1 MTRPQPRLTAD
12 HWLRAGF
19 AALVETGPEALK
31 AEPLARALGT
41 TKGSFYW
48 HFKDVAEFRARLVGH
63 WEQAAVA
70 ALTQAADAV
79 ATPTERLHRLAKI
92 TTPEDDAHGGAAAEP
107 AIRAWARSDHTAAN
121 AVAEVDAARLAY
133 TSSVL
138 KSLGLTNPD
147 FARLLY
153 GAHLGMQ
160 ALPGTPAQND
170 GALSTLTAA
179 LLALQ
184 EA

>member
-1 MTRPQPRLTAD
+1 MPASRSRLTAD
-12 HWLRAGF
+12 DWLRAGF
-19 AALVETGPEALK
+19 RALVETGPAALK

-48 HFKDVAEFRARLVGH
+48 HFRDVPEFHARLIAHWQAAAEAALARARSS
-63 WEQAAVA
+63 
-70 ALTQAADAV
+70 AD
-79 ATPTERLHRLAKI
+79 TPTARLHRLAEI
-92 TTPEDDAHGGAAAEP
+92 TAPEDDAHGGAATEA
-107 AIRAWARSDHTAAN
+107 AIRAWARSNHTVAD

-133 TSSVL
+133 TRSVL
-138 KSLGLTNPD
+138 AALGLTNPD

-153 GAHLGMQ
+153 GAHIGMQ
-160 ALPGTPAQND
+160 ALPGSAAEND